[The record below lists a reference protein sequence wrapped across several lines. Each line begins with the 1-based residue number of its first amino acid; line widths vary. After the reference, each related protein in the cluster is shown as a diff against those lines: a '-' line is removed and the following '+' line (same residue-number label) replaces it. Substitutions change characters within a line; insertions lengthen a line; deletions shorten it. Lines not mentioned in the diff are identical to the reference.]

1 MRMYDI
7 IRKKRD
13 GGVLTKEEIRFFT
26 EGLTDGRIPDYQAA
40 ALCMAIYLK
49 GMNRDEIAELTF
61 AIRDSGEKLDLS
73 AISGIRADKHSTGGV
88 GDKTSL
94 VVAPAV
100 AALGIKV
107 AKVSGRGLAHTGG
120 TVDKLESIPG
130 YCTNLSDEEF
140 IDRVNRVGVSIIG
153 QTRGVAPAD
162 KKLYAIRDVTA
173 TVDCLPLIVSS
184 IMGKK
189 LAADDDIIVLDV
201 KCGSGSF
208 NKTPEISRELAECM
222 VDIGKKAGKK
232 MLAIITDMDR
242 PLGAAIG
249 NALEVQEAIET
260 MKGRGPEDFTRLCE
274 ELIAGILC
282 LAGKGTHGECLK
294 MAADCLA
301 DGRALAK
308 FREMIEA
315 QGGNSAVI
323 DDYSLFG
330 KARFSHKVLS
340 PVSGYIAS
348 ADTEGYGAASL
359 LLGAGR
365 NTIEEDIDPCAGIIL
380 EKKTGD
386 YVQKGDVIATLYTD
400 REDSIPASEKKLI
413 SSTRFSDEKPEEKPL
428 ILERVD

>member
-13 GGVLTKEEIRFFT
+13 GGILTKEEIRFFT
-26 EGLTDGRIPDYQAA
+26 EGLTDGSVPDYQAA
-40 ALCMAIYLK
+40 ALCMAIFLK

-61 AIRDSGEKLDLS
+61 AIRDSGERLNLS
-73 AISGIRADKHSTGGV
+73 AIKGIRADKHSTGGV

-130 YCTNLSDEEF
+130 YRTNLTDEEF
-140 IDRVNRVGVSIIG
+140 IDCVNRIGASIIG

-282 LAGKGTHGECLK
+282 LAGKGSREESLK
-294 MAADCLA
+294 MAADCLT
-301 DGRALAK
+301 DGSALAK

-330 KARFSHKVLS
+330 TARFMHKVLS

-386 YVQKGDVIATLYTD
+386 YVKKGDIIATLYTD
-400 REDSIPASEKKLI
+400 REESIPASEEKLV
-413 SSTRFSDEKPEEKPL
+413 SSTRFSDKKPEEKPL